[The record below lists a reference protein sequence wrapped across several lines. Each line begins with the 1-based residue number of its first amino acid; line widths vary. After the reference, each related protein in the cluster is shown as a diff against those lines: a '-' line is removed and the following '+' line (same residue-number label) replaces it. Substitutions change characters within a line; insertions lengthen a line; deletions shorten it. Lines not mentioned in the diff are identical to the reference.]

1 MKPLNTL
8 VLTARPMTLGD
19 VDALASWFDCIDDV
33 LLFDRS
39 AVVPA
44 SLEAI
49 RESWKADLD
58 PAAMPPKALWYIA
71 EESSGRP
78 AAIAGLRSIN
88 YLNGDA
94 LLAAFVSRHMRGRGV
109 GVRLSAMVL
118 DAGFT
123 RMRLARVTSCYRE
136 DNAASAG
143 ILRSTGFCEEG
154 RLRKALLANG
164 RRHDLFVLG
173 LLQEEWLA
181 RRDAL
186 NAELDDV
193 TAVRFPG
200 QGNEQYDWPRRERT
214 DNLVR
219 DLTARRERLEV
230 AGRKGVRGP

>member
-1 MKPLNTL
+1 MKLLNTL
-8 VLTARPMTLGD
+8 VLNVRPMRLED
-19 VDALASWFDCIDDV
+19 IDALAGWFDCIDDV

-49 RESWKADLD
+49 RENWKADLD

-71 EESSGRP
+71 EDPSGRP

-88 YLNGDA
+88 YINGDA

-109 GVRLSAMVL
+109 GVRLAAMAL

-123 RMRLARVTSCYRE
+123 RMRLVRVTAYYRE
-136 DNAASAG
+136 DNAITAT
-143 ILRSTGFCEEG
+143 ITRRLGFCEEG
-154 RLRKALLANG
+154 RLRKSLLAVG
-164 RRHDLFVLG
+164 CHFDMVVMG
-173 LLQEEWLA
+173 LLQDEWLA

-186 NAELDDV
+186 NDELDES
-193 TAVRFPG
+193 TALRFPG
-200 QGNEQYDWPRRERT
+200 RGNEQYDWPRRERT

-219 DLTARRERLEV
+219 DLAARRERLEV
-230 AGRKGVRGP
+230 AGRKGVRLP

>member
-8 VLTARPMTLGD
+8 VLSVRPMTLD
-19 VDALASWFDCIDDV
+19 DIDAVAGWFDSVDDV

-39 AVVPA
+39 AIVPA

-49 RESWKADLD
+49 RENWKTDLD

-71 EESSGRP
+71 EDESGCP

-88 YLNGDA
+88 YINGDA

-109 GVRLSAMVL
+109 GVRLTAMAL

-123 RMRLARVTSCYRE
+123 RMRLVRVTAYYRD
-136 DNAASAG
+136 DNAITAR
-143 ILRSTGFCEEG
+143 ITRRLGFCEEG
-154 RLRKALLANG
+154 RLRKSLLTVG
-164 RRHDLFVLG
+164 CHHDMVVMG

-186 NAELDDV
+186 NGELDEATV
-193 TAVRFPG
+193 LRFPG
-200 QGNEQYDWPRRERT
+200 QGNAQYDWPRRERT

-219 DLTARRERLEV
+219 DLAARRERLEV
-230 AGRKGVRGP
+230 AGRKAVRGP

>member
-8 VLTARPMTLGD
+8 VLSVRPMTLD
-19 VDALASWFDCIDDV
+19 DIDAVAGWFDSIDDV

-49 RESWKADLD
+49 RENWKTDLD
-58 PAAMPPKALWYIA
+58 PAAMPPKAVWYIA
-71 EESSGRP
+71 EDASGRP

-88 YLNGDA
+88 YINGDA

-109 GVRLSAMVL
+109 GVRLGAMAL

-123 RMRLARVTSCYRE
+123 RMRLVRVTAYYRE
-136 DNAASAG
+136 DNAITASVTQR
-143 ILRSTGFCEEG
+143 LGFCEEG
-154 RLRKALLANG
+154 RLRKALLTVG
-164 RRHDLFVLG
+164 CHHDMVVMG

-186 NAELDDV
+186 NGDLDDATV
-193 TAVRFPG
+193 LRFSG
-200 QGNEQYDWPRRERT
+200 HGNEQYEWPRRERT

-219 DLTARRERLEV
+219 DLAARRERLEV
-230 AGRKGVRGP
+230 AGRKGVRLP

>member
-8 VLTARPMTLGD
+8 VLIVRPMTHGD
-19 VDALASWFDCIDDV
+19 LDALAGWFDCIDDV

-49 RESWKADLD
+49 RENWKADLD
-58 PAAMPPKALWYIA
+58 PAATPPKALWYIA
-71 EESSGRP
+71 EDSSGRP

-88 YLNGDA
+88 YINGDA

-109 GVRLSAMVL
+109 AVRLAAMVL

-123 RMRLARVTSCYRE
+123 RMRLVRVTSCYRE
-136 DNAASAG
+136 DNAASAS
-143 ILRSTGFCEEG
+143 ILRRAGFCEEG
-154 RLRKALLANG
+154 RLREALLANG
-164 RRHDLFVLG
+164 RHHDLCVMG
-173 LLQEEWLA
+173 LLREEWLA
-181 RRDAL
+181 TREAL
-186 NAELDDV
+186 NAELDDA
-193 TAVRFPG
+193 TALRFPG

-219 DLTARRERLEV
+219 DLAARRERLEV